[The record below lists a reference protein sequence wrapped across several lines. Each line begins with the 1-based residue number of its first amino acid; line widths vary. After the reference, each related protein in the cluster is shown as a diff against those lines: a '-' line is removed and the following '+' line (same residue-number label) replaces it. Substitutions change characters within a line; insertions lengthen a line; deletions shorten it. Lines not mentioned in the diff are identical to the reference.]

1 MASKATSTIVKTA
14 PLYGVDLA
22 TPVVLAP
29 AGLPDRDEALE
40 PEKEA
45 HAAVSAWKR
54 IADYSLPP
62 LLDPGRTDLAE
73 SRDRLAEE
81 SVALLEKLQAVAAQR
96 GTRDRGFQ
104 RKTLYATTTA
114 EFRVPAGLPE
124 ALQTGPF
131 QPGAALRGIVR
142 FSSAGPKAEPDT
154 QKDQRAVGIRI
165 TDDRG
170 HVQDLL
176 FTSGAA
182 GNHARDARQ
191 FNSSMQAAIDMAE
204 GGIGGTLKGLFGLLR
219 REGLRETLRLRGARS
234 SASDVGVSLAALSYY
249 SRSPLEM
256 GSKLVHLALI
266 PIEGTPAALA
276 HEARGARDGLGR
288 DLCMRRTAGHVRFR
302 VVAAEAPSLGDLSEG
317 PAGPWFTVAELRL
330 PKQSTGE
337 AEMRVAAA
345 QIHGELAMHPFNVWA
360 EGVLT
365 PRGELNEVLRR
376 PVYARSALN
385 SGRSDTPPKTPQ
397 YRI

>member
-1 MASKATSTIVKTA
+1 MAPRTTSTIVKTA

-22 TPVVLAP
+22 TPVVLVP
-29 AGLPDRDEALE
+29 AGLPDRDEALR

-45 HAAVSAWKR
+45 HAAVSRWKG
-54 IADYSLPP
+54 IADYALPP
-62 LLDPGRTDLAE
+62 LLDPGRNDLAGA
-73 SRDRLAEE
+73 RNRLAEE
-81 SVALLEKLQAVAAQR
+81 SVALLEKLQTVAAQR

-114 EFRVPAGLPE
+114 EFRVPAALPE

-131 QPGAALRGIVR
+131 QPGAALRAIVR

-154 QKDQRAVGIRI
+154 KKDQRAVGIRV

-204 GGIGGTLKGLFGLLR
+204 GGISGTLKGLFGLFG
-219 REGLRETLRLRGARS
+219 REGLRETLRLHSARS

-249 SRSPLEM
+249 SRSPIEM
-256 GSKLVHLALI
+256 GSKLVHLALM
-266 PIEGTPAALA
+266 PIDGTPAELA
-276 HEARGARDGLGR
+276 HEARAARDGLGR
-288 DLCMRRTAGHVRFR
+288 DMCMRRTAGHVRFR
-302 VVAAEAPSLGDLSEG
+302 MAAAEAPPLGDLSKG
-317 PAGPWFTVAELRL
+317 PTGPWFTVAELRL
-330 PKQSTGE
+330 PRQSTGE
-337 AEMRVAAA
+337 AQMRAAA
-345 QIHGELAMHPFNVWA
+345 ARIHGELAMHPFNVWA

-365 PRGELNEVLRR
+365 PRGELNEILRQ

-385 SGRSDTPPKTPQ
+385 SGRNDGPPKTPQ